1 MEIFNMETEKRV
13 EDLIITKKEKGTQ
26 HNLIPLTLN
35 YEKVTN
41 NLRDSI

>member
-1 MEIFNMETEKRV
+1 METEKRV
-13 EDLIITKKEKGTQ
+13 EDLIITKKEKATQ